1 MTCFSP
7 TTFLK
12 RNHSSNVINYL
23 STFLTPPPKMWEV
36 ICFINSQFWS
46 VYVKCFVDSEE
57 QPFTGHDLNNVHFS
71 SLVMHCLKKFA
82 SLKYFGYIV
91 LVFILEALSAESDL
105 FFNVL
110 WRNIGFENMYKLKA
124 VFYWDQ

>member
-1 MTCFSP
+1 
-7 TTFLK
+7 
-12 RNHSSNVINYL
+12 
-23 STFLTPPPKMWEV
+23 MWEV

-57 QPFTGHDLNNVHFS
+57 QPFTGHD
-71 SLVMHCLKKFA
+71 
-82 SLKYFGYIV
+82 FGYIV